1 MIKFKHS
8 MCLSFGGTGAACP
21 CRTGT
26 CLCRFRK
33 LPGTAR
39 QKKMLNLVL
48 LRNYGHSIPPTRFST
63 VRKLVP
69 NSLKNMLNTNSFF
82 FLYNKLYLNS

>member
-26 CLCRFRK
+26 CLCRFRN

-39 QKKMLNLVL
+39 QNKKQKKKKLLNLVL
-48 LRNYGHSIPPTRFST
+48 LRDYGHSIPPPRFQ
-63 VRKLVP
+63 LFG
-69 NSLKNMLNTNSFF
+69 N
-82 FLYNKLYLNS
+82 

>member
-26 CLCRFRK
+26 CLCRFRN

-39 QKKMLNLVL
+39 QKKKIVELSLAK
-48 LRNYGHSIPPTRFST
+48 
-63 VRKLVP
+63 KLWP
-69 NSLKNMLNTNSFF
+69 LNTTTKISNCSETSTQQFEKHVIPKQL
-82 FLYNKLYLNS
+82 FL

>member
-26 CLCRFRK
+26 CLCRFRN

-39 QKKMLNLVL
+39 QKKKIVELSLAKKLWPLNTTTK
-48 LRNYGHSIPPTRFST
+48 IST

-69 NSLKNMLNTNSFF
+69 NSLKNMLYPNSFF
-82 FLYNKLYLNS
+82 YK